1 MKSVIPAV
9 VAFAV
14 FILTLLEPCSGS
26 RKGWAGGQSRDV
38 NNWRKLQS
46 LLREHSKEHMTQG
59 MSSKS
64 KVEAMQLAAS
74 KVRRL
79 QDGSESRPLLEIE
92 TRDGLCRRI
101 REGSI
106 WARNGTVYGHP
117 QSFPGGALE
126 GMSYSELLK
135 LAGQYGVLRMVR
147 MSGMGSSFGS
157 KKQRMVQLI
166 KKCNNPS
173 TTVRDR
179 LLHLK
184 RPALKEI
191 AMRLGMGQRDFTHLD
206 KRSLVD
212 RLCKRRRWRSC
223 THSVLAA
230 EFERRQRVDG
240 AVSRK
245 TPKSKGDLVAALEM
259 GDDIE
264 SYLER
269 LHMLERLT
277 LPSLIDR
284 FLADGLAPERICR
297 IPGQVK
303 LRGPVGAGRGDA
315 WLRELNIQNGRDL
328 AKADMIYRVMSVY
341 DAAIT
346 TGLVDDGVLE
356 MVARVHDGRYRGSLN
371 AIAERS
377 RRALCF
383 SRCRA
388 RYHHSNEDGTWTIST
403 SKNERMRVTCAIHDR
418 RLDKGGV
425 SFPSLITKRV
435 EAAKKGLKVAHV
447 HGGASC
453 FLCDPRFA
461 PVPWK
466 DSESMERELAVK
478 MARSRATAA
487 AWRRHGGKG
496 AFLGGESEEGG
507 VDGAGSIG
515 GDVHIS
521 EASSVL
527 MGRLVDLL
535 GRFDPPESRTGMWT
549 RRMAEKVC
557 RDNGMPFCSYRV
569 WSQLRKKLPTGRK
582 KEPKHVHLKGVE
594 CPGCPTVKFK
604 AEPGRG
610 GGAKRIGKGK
620 RQKKRKKPRVIEG
633 DANAEVKRQDMMMV
647 VQDEEEEMPA
657 PIAVSVEDGDDGLV
671 DYRAGALEMQ
681 RRMQALMSKGGF
693 DGGDSAWD

>member
-1 MKSVIPAV
+1 MVIPAV
-9 VAFAV
+9 MAFAV
-14 FILTLLEPCSGS
+14 VILTLPEPCSGS
-26 RKGWAGGQSRDV
+26 RRGRAFSGGENRDV
-38 NNWRKLQS
+38 NSWRKLQS
-46 LLREHSKEHMTQG
+46 LLRDHSKEHMTQG

-64 KVEAMQLAAS
+64 KVEVMQLAAS

-92 TRDGLCRRI
+92 TRDGLHRRI

-106 WARNGTVYGHP
+106 WARNGTIYGYP
-117 QSFPGGALE
+117 QSFPDGALE

-135 LAGQYGVLRMVR
+135 LAGQHGVLRLAR

-157 KKQRMVQLI
+157 KKHRMVQLI
-166 KKCNNPS
+166 KKCNSPT

-184 RPALKEI
+184 RSALKEI
-191 AMRLGMGQRDFTHLD
+191 ALRLGMGQRDFAHLD

-240 AVSRK
+240 TVSRK

-259 GDDIE
+259 GDDVE

-269 LHMLERLT
+269 LHKLERLT

-284 FLADGLAPERICR
+284 LLADGLAPERICR

-303 LRGPVGAGRGDA
+303 LRGPVGAGIGDA
-315 WLRELNIQNGRDL
+315 WMRELNIRNGRDL
-328 AKADMIYRVMSVY
+328 AKADMIYRIMSVY
-341 DAAIT
+341 DVELT

-356 MVARVHDGRYRGSLN
+356 MVARAHDGRYRGSLN

-383 SRCRA
+383 ARCRA
-388 RYHHSNEDGTWTIST
+388 RYHHSNEDGTWTVST
-403 SKNERMRVTCAIHDR
+403 SKNERMRVTCAMHDGR
-418 RLDKGGV
+418 FDRGGV

-435 EAAKKGLKVAHV
+435 EAAKKGRRVAHV
-447 HGGASC
+447 HGGAPC

-487 AWRRHGGKG
+487 AWRRQGGKE
-496 AFLGGESEEGG
+496 AFLGGVCGEGG
-507 VDGAGSIG
+507 VDGAGSKG
-515 GDVHIS
+515 GDVDIS
-521 EASSVL
+521 EASCVL
-527 MGRLVDLL
+527 IRRLVDLL
-535 GRFDPPESRTGMWT
+535 GKIDPPESRTGMWT

-557 RDNGMPFCSYRV
+557 RDNGMPFCSYKV
-569 WSQLRKKLPTGRK
+569 WGELRKNLPAGRK
-582 KEPKHVHLKGVE
+582 KEPTHVHIKGIE
-594 CPGCPTVKFK
+594 CPGCPAVKFK

-633 DANAEVKRQDMMMV
+633 DADAEVKQQDMMV
-647 VQDEEEEMPA
+647 IQDEGDEVPA
-657 PIAVSVEDGDDGLV
+657 LTAVSDVDGDGGLV

-681 RRMQALMSKGGF
+681 RRMQALLSKGGF
-693 DGGDSAWD
+693 DGDDNAWD